1 MGELKTDQPDY
12 GNWVSVRI
20 LYALGALAILLL
32 GLSFVFPLVIV
43 GAIASLV
50 AFGYF
55 MYARYRFSP
64 QGGDLQAQI
73 RELVLHRVEWA
84 GEGHALDIGCGNAA
98 LTICMAKLC
107 PTARI
112 TGVDC

>member
-1 MGELKTDQPDY
+1 
-12 GNWVSVRI
+12 
-20 LYALGALAILLL
+20 
-32 GLSFVFPLVIV
+32 
-43 GAIASLV
+43 
-50 AFGYF
+50 
-55 MYARYRFSP
+55 
-64 QGGDLQAQI
+64 
-73 RELVLHRVEWA
+73 VLHRVEWA